1 MPSSKVSMWTTQPAL
16 SGDGRVGAEFE
27 RSLFENTF
35 FQKYFEGNSLCLS
48 IPSNW
53 PPTFPFRSRELAA
66 FFCKGPES
74 KYVRLCRQDGLC
86 RNHSTLQVRHESSH
100 RLYAN
105 EQAWPCANKTLLRKT
120 GGRPD
125 LGPQWLTHTLYFH
138 SSKYLLKQ
146 IITHNAIFRIL
157 N

>member
-1 MPSSKVSMWTTQPAL
+1 MLGSAGKTVSVDITQPC
-16 SGDGRVGAEFE
+16 RV
-27 RSLFENTF
+27 
-35 FQKYFEGNSLCLS
+35 Q
-48 IPSNW
+48 
-53 PPTFPFRSRELAA
+53 
-66 FFCKGPES
+66 
-74 KYVRLCRQDGLC
+74 
-86 RNHSTLQVRHESSH
+86 HESSH
-100 RLYAN
+100 KLYAN
-105 EQAWPCANKTLLRKT
+105 EWAWPCANKTLLRKT